1 MAKMCGDIQNLDPEV
16 QAQLILK
23 FFVDN
28 EAPDGLDMR
37 PDDYSRPMTEIMRR
51 RHAPHQRHAILP
63 AFRRAVDPRLPGMV
77 CGICGTMQEKFVI
90 LTEYL

>member
-51 RHAPHQRHAILP
+51 RHAPHQRHAFYPLFAELWIHAYP
-63 AFRRAVDPRLPGMV
+63 VWYVVFVV
-77 CGICGTMQEKFVI
+77 CKKSLLF
-90 LTEYL
+90 